1 MRGELFRENSFSPGE
16 NPAAGTSNL
25 PYKNVVNRYSHRDVN
40 KILLE
45 DDMIT
50 RDTILSLITKADNPS
65 LSIFMPTHEK
75 GEEVQQDPIRFKN
88 LLKEAEEK
96 LKEHEVRPSKIEELL
111 EEPRKLLG
119 QPIFWQHA
127 DRGLAVFITDGAF
140 DYYRVPLDFKEQVM
154 VEDHFLITP
163 LIPMITLDGT
173 YTILCLSQKN
183 VRLLRCTR
191 ERIKIIE
198 LEEAPTSMEEFQQFD
213 VYEKSLSSASG
224 AGGSKSMFHGWG
236 DAGIDNKVLENYL
249 KAIEKEVTSQLKRRN
264 DPLILAGVEEVV
276 AKYRNYNDYNRLM
289 GGAVSTNPDPLSDEE
304 IKKKGWE
311 VIKSYFLEDMYHDM
325 DRYSD
330 LIGSDKQSDNLSQI
344 VEAAYYG
351 KIDSLFVP
359 IGEQSWGWFDRDRDT
374 VHHSAEQQNGEHDLI
389 NAAAIKT
396 LTQGGDV
403 YALHKD
409 EMPQQSSIAAIFRY

>member
-1 MRGELFRENSFSPGE
+1 
-16 NPAAGTSNL
+16 
-25 PYKNVVNRYSHRDVN
+25 
-40 KILLE
+40 
-45 DDMIT
+45 MIT
-50 RDTILSLITKADNPS
+50 RDTILGLIDKADNPS
-65 LSIFMPTHEK
+65 VSIFMPTHKK

-88 LLKEAEEK
+88 LLKQAEQK
-96 LKEHEVRPSKIEELL
+96 LENHEVRPPQIDSLL
-111 EEPRKLLG
+111 EEPRKLLD

-127 DRGLAVFITDGAF
+127 DRGLAVFITEGVF
-140 DYYRVPLDFKEQVM
+140 EYYRVPLDFDEQVM

-163 LIPMITLDGT
+163 LIPMTTLEGT
-173 YTILCLSQKN
+173 YSVLCLSQKN

-191 ERIKIIE
+191 ERISGIE
-198 LEEAPTSMEEFQQFD
+198 LEEAATSMEEFQQFD

-224 AGGSKSMFHGWG
+224 SGGSKSMFHGWG

-249 KAIEKEVTSQLKRRN
+249 KTIEKEVTASMKRRN
-264 DPLILAGVEEVV
+264 DPLILAGVDEVV
-276 AKYRNYNDYNRLM
+276 AKYRSYNQYNRLM
-289 GGAVSTNPDPLSDEE
+289 DDAVMTNPDPLSDEE
-304 IKKKGWE
+304 IRDRGWE
-311 VIKSYFLEDMYHDM
+311 IIQTYFLKDMYSDM

-359 IGEQSWGWFDRDRDT
+359 IGEQSWGRFDSERDT

-403 YALHKD
+403 YALNKE
-409 EMPQQSSIAAIFRY
+409 EMPQKSSIAAIFRY